1 MIMSTLVNTNGR
13 LADGSKL
20 TPRLW
25 AILAVVVLAD
35 VLDLMDSTIT
45 NIAAPT
51 IVQEIG
57 GGESLIKWLRA
68 SYALAIGVS
77 WSSADASRPLWQAA
91 DLVRGRYLSTRLHQN
106 LAPDADFR
114 FVTVALWESEQAF
127 REATSLRG
135 ARSHAPQLRHDHVPC
150 RCGCST

>member
-25 AILAVVVLAD
+25 AILAVVILAD

-68 SYALAIGVS
+68 SYALAIGVLLVVGGRLATAMAS
-77 WSSADASRPLWQAA
+77 GGLGTWEVPLHEASPEPRARRGLPLRDCRALGIGAGLSRGDFPAGCQKSRTTASA
-91 DLVRGRYLSTRLHQN
+91 
-106 LAPDADFR
+106 
-114 FVTVALWESEQAF
+114 
-127 REATSLRG
+127 
-135 ARSHAPQLRHDHVPC
+135 
-150 RCGCST
+150 